1 MQTTAHRTRRPSG
14 DPPPLPRDSHA
25 TGWLWASLAAVLI
38 GIGLAFILTNDP
50 DLHAFGSNV
59 LEWFAD
65 LRTSWL
71 TQVAKG
77 VVLISSFGAVQL
89 LRLAIA
95 GALIATKRFRHLVVA
110 LVSFVLVDWLVLT
123 FLSQQRPAPGVS
135 VLADSGNYTFP
146 SWYVTAFAITVFA
159 MPFVLAPAGRT
170 RKRAMTAAWIA
181 VILVCLARLY
191 LGIDYPTNVAYAA
204 VLCWVLSEA
213 LYRWFVPD
221 ESFPVSYAKGGKAA
235 HLDLSGARGEAVKTA
250 MASQLGFDVA
260 EVNPFG
266 LAGSGGSSPLLMTMT
281 DGTHVF
287 GKIYATSHVR
297 ADRWYRVGRTIMY
310 GKLEDETPF
319 SSVRRLAEYEDY
331 ALRVL
336 TMNGVKVA
344 QTWGIVELT
353 PSREYMLVTGFF
365 EDSKNLGD
373 SEVDDA
379 IIDEGLQLI
388 RQFWDIGV
396 AHRDV
401 KPANLLVQ
409 RGHLQ
414 LVDVSGLECR
424 PTPWREAVDLANMML
439 TLALQSDPDRVYQRA
454 TAFFTP
460 DEIAEAFACAEGMA
474 IPTELSGRLKQ
485 DPRPILQRFK
495 ELAPAHAPVSI
506 QRWSFQR
513 IALTAAVVL
522 GSLILLAM
530 AIDSLFAGLK

>member
-25 TGWLWASLAAVLI
+25 TGWLWASLAVVLI

-50 DLHAFGSNV
+50 DLHDFGSNV
-59 LEWFAD
+59 VEWFAD
-65 LRTSWL
+65 LRTPWL

-77 VVLISSFGAVQL
+77 MVLISSFGAVQL

-110 LVSFVLVDWLVLT
+110 LASFVLVDWLVLT

-235 HLDLSGARGEAVKTA
+235 HLDLSGARGEAVKIA
-250 MASQLGFDVA
+250 MGSNSGSRSPRSRRSARGLRRLDAAAHDVDRRHA
-260 EVNPFG
+260 LVRQD
-266 LAGSGGSSPLLMTMT
+266 LRHAARARRPL
-281 DGTHVF
+281 V
-287 GKIYATSHVR
+287 S
-297 ADRWYRVGRTIMY
+297 VGRTIMY
-310 GKLEDETPF
+310 GQLEDETRF
-319 SSVRRLAEYEDY
+319 TSVRRLIEYEDY

-336 TMNGVKVA
+336 ATNGVDGRTHLRHRGAHA
-344 QTWGIVELT
+344 QPGVHPRDRHLRGVEERWEMPRSTT
-353 PSREYMLVTGFF
+353 PSST
-365 EDSKNLGD
+365 K
-373 SEVDDA
+373 
-379 IIDEGLQLI
+379 
-388 RQFWDIGV
+388 
-396 AHRDV
+396 
-401 KPANLLVQ
+401 
-409 RGHLQ
+409 
-414 LVDVSGLECR
+414 
-424 PTPWREAVDLANMML
+424 
-439 TLALQSDPDRVYQRA
+439 
-454 TAFFTP
+454 
-460 DEIAEAFACAEGMA
+460 
-474 IPTELSGRLKQ
+474 
-485 DPRPILQRFK
+485 
-495 ELAPAHAPVSI
+495 
-506 QRWSFQR
+506 
-513 IALTAAVVL
+513 
-522 GSLILLAM
+522 GSR
-530 AIDSLFAGLK
+530 